1 MKTGLLL
8 PRSTIYP
15 LIGVDF
21 ADGCKTYLQQRQIA
35 PSFEILTDNIGFGL
49 DEAEV
54 YSKNEEMLLKHTAD
68 VVVAFLDGRSAEML
82 QPLFTATNKI
92 LLLVNMG
99 AHFLY
104 DAIASP
110 TTLHHTFDTAF
121 NSRLTGKL
129 AAEEN
134 HLNGIMAT
142 SYYDGGYLQCYAMV
156 SRYMQAGGNIGYNFI
171 SHFKSAEFTMKPL
184 EDFINA
190 NPGYDTLLCLYSGD
204 VSPKVFNELSAW
216 QQTKNLHLYLSP
228 MMLDESLKDA
238 SGVTVNMKQAKGY
251 TAWHPALDN
260 EHNNSFKKVFSETT
274 GRKAGIFSL
283 LGWETG
289 ILLEEIQK
297 MMKEGN
303 KAREIVKA
311 LQQKTFS
318 SPRGWMKIDPQAN
331 QTFSP
336 SYLASCNGNFDFTIE
351 QCIEETSEERKNFF
365 TEKPEGAASGWR
377 NTYLCS

>member
-1 MKTGLLL
+1 MKAGILL

-21 ADGCKTYLQQRQIA
+21 ADGCKTYLQYREIA
-35 PSFEILTDNIGFGL
+35 TSFELLTDNIGFGL

-54 YSKNEEMLLKHTAD
+54 YSRNEEMLLKHNAD

-99 AHFLY
+99 AHYFY
-104 DAIASP
+104 DALSSP
-110 TTLHHTFDTAF
+110 TTLYHTFDTAF

-129 AAEEN
+129 AADEN
-134 HLNGIMAT
+134 HLKGIMAT
-142 SYYDGGYLQCYAMV
+142 SYYDGGYLQCYAML
-156 SRYMQAGGNIGYNFI
+156 SRYQQAGGNIGHNFI
-171 SHFKSAEFTMKPL
+171 SHFKPAEFSMKPL
-184 EDFINA
+184 EDFMNT
-190 NPGYDTLLCLYSGD
+190 NPDYDTLFCLYSGD
-204 VSPKVFNELSAW
+204 VSPKVFKELSVW

-228 MMLDESLKDA
+228 MMLDEALKETPGL
-238 SGVTVNMKQAKGY
+238 SINMKQAKGY
-251 TAWHPALDN
+251 TAWNSALENGDN
-260 EHNNSFKKVFSETT
+260 ISFKKTFQETT
-274 GRKAGIFSL
+274 GRKAGIFGL

-303 KAREIVKA
+303 KGREVVKA

-318 SPRGWMKIDPQAN
+318 SPRGWMKIDPQTN
-331 QTFSP
+331 QTYSP
-336 SYLASCNGNFDFTIE
+336 SYLVSCNGNFDFAIGQIIE
-351 QCIEETSEERKNFF
+351 DAEEERKNFF
-365 TEKPEGAASGWR
+365 TEIPEGAASGWR
-377 NTYLCS
+377 NSYLCS